1 MPDYASKKKWDKEN
15 VLFVTVKLFASTDA
29 DIREFLERKPRSTII
44 KIALREYMERH
55 TLNIEEGTQ

>member
-1 MPDYASKKKWDKEN
+1 MPDYESKKKWDKAN

-29 DIREFLERKPRSTII
+29 DIREFLEGKPRSTII

-55 TLNIEEGTQ
+55 KGET